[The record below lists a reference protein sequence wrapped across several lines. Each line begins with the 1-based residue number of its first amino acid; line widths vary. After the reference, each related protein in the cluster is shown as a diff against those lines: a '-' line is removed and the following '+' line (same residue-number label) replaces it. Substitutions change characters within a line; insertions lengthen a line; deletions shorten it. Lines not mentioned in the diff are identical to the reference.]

1 MNNPRLTTKDF
12 RQLRDIVYQYSGI
25 TLSDQ
30 KIDLVRGR
38 LMKRIRFH
46 GLTSFTD
53 YCKILKGR
61 ESEDEMT
68 AFIDAIST
76 NKTDFFRENA
86 HFEFLQQEVLPGLI
100 DEKRGQSIRRMRAW
114 CAACSTGEEPYT
126 LALVL
131 RRLGLSDT
139 GNWDCKI
146 LATDISSKVLQLA
159 VDGEYD
165 PDRVTPIPPEE
176 LRSCFQRLKS
186 GKYRVK
192 NSQRKMINFGR
203 LNLLQESYPFKGPF
217 DFIFCRNVMIYFDA
231 PTRERLVNRFFQY
244 LRSGGYLF
252 VGHSESLSGLTHPF
266 AYVKP
271 SIYRKGS
278 S

>member
-1 MNNPRLTTKDF
+1 MHNPQLTTKEF
-12 RQLRDIVYQYSGI
+12 HRLRDMAYQYSGI

-46 GLTSFTD
+46 GLNSFSD
-53 YCKILKGR
+53 YCNLL
-61 ESEDEMT
+61 SEQGSGDELT

-86 HFEFLQQEVLPGLI
+86 HFEFLEREVLPALKA
-100 DEKRGQSIRRMRAW
+100 EKKSRSIHRVRVW
-114 CAACSTGEEPYT
+114 SAACSTGEEPYT
-126 LALVL
+126 LAIVL
-131 RRLGLSDT
+131 RRMGLDNPAS
-139 GNWDCKI
+139 WDCKI
-146 LATDISSKVLQLA
+146 LATDISTKVLQLA

-165 PDRVTPIPPEE
+165 PDRVAPIPVTE
-176 LRSCFQRLKS
+176 LKTCFKRLS
-186 GKYRVK
+186 NGKYRVK
-192 NSQRKMINFGR
+192 DAQRELIQFGR
-203 LNLLQESYPFKGPF
+203 LNLLREKYPFRGKF

-231 PTRERLVNRFFQY
+231 PTRERLVTHFYRY
-244 LRSGGYLF
+244 LQPGGYLF
-252 VGHSESLSGLTHPF
+252 VGHSESLSGLTHPY

-271 SIYRKGS
+271 SIYRKES